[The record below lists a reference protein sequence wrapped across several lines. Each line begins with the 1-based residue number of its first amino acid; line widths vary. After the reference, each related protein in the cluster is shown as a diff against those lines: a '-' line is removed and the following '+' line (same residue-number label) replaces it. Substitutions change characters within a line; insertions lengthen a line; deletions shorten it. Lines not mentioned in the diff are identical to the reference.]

1 MKGYIYIYFIAKI
14 LKDKFVKILKI
25 YYLSTGHATLRIRL
39 AAFVSLDFFFTH
51 C

>member
-25 YYLSTGHATLRIRL
+25 YYIPTGHAALRILL